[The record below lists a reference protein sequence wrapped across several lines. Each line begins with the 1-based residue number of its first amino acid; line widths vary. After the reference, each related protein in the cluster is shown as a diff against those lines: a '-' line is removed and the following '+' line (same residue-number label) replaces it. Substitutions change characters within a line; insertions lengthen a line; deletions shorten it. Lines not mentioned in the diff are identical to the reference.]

1 MVDIHHF
8 LAVFVH
14 QRVGHR
20 PADPLHFLEVDR
32 ALVVGVVQLG
42 RPGQR
47 IVPRRIHVVG
57 KLALRDPH
65 VVPLDLIE
73 ERPVALDRTGLLERP
88 HHLVVARFVEGF
100 AGPTGRN
107 RAEYRGPLIA
117 FVIPELVFLLLLH
130 VDRHGNREGEGA
142 EIGSL
147 GRDPEAAALCRR
159 NHHRNQ
165 CQRDEPCSS
174 LHGQNLLR

>member
-20 PADPLHFLEVDR
+20 PPDPLHFLEVDR
-32 ALVVGVVQLG
+32 ALVVGVVQLR
-42 RPGQR
+42 RPGER

-57 KLALRDPH
+57 QLALRDPH
-65 VVPLDLIE
+65 AVSLDLIE
-73 ERPVALDRTGLLERP
+73 ERPVALDGTGLLERP
-88 HHLVVARFVEGF
+88 HHLVVTRFVDGF
-100 AGPTGRN
+100 ARSA
-107 RAEYRGPLIA
+107 RRDWSQHRGTLIA

-130 VDRHGNREGEGA
+130 VDRHGNRNGEGA
-142 EIGSL
+142 QIRSL
-147 GRDPEAAALCRR
+147 RGEPKAAALCRR
-159 NHHRNQ
+159 NHRHNQ